1 MIRRKNKCKK
11 ILAIIIVIIL
21 VLYVLLLLFARYDLK
36 RTNND
41 TSINETFKYSIEL
54 IDKTTDLLYTSIKYQ
69 LSLLSKTEK
78 LQFDGLYSEYPL
90 VGEIFAII
98 TIGSFETG
106 IINEMS
112 GSYSDTYIHHYPT
125 SAYPGE
131 NKSIWLLANGNSFY
145 KYFNNNELTIDV
157 TNVGLFSYVLIDS
170 YEITLEEFV
179 FDFKIEE
186 EVLFITFIYPTNSN
200 NENIIYIMEYFVVD

>member
-11 ILAIIIVIIL
+11 IVAIILAIIL

-41 TSINETFKYSIEL
+41 TSIGETFKYSIEL
-54 IDKTTDLLYTSIKYQ
+54 IDKTSHLLYTSIKYQ

-78 LQFDGLYSEYPL
+78 LQYDGLYSEYPL

-98 TIGSFETG
+98 SLGSLDIE

-112 GSYSDTYIHHYPT
+112 GSYSDIYIHHYPT

-131 NKSIWLLANGNSFY
+131 DKSIWLLADGNSFY
-145 KYFNNNELTIDV
+145 KYFNNKELTIKV
-157 TNVGLFSYVLIDS
+157 INVGSFSYELKDS
-170 YEITLEEFV
+170 YETTLEEFV
-179 FDFKIEE
+179 FDFKTKE

-200 NENIIYIMEYFVVD
+200 AENNIHIQEYFIVD

>member
-1 MIRRKNKCKK
+1 MIRRKNRCKK

-21 VLYVLLLLFARYDLK
+21 VLYVLIVLFARYDLK

-41 TSINETFKYSIEL
+41 TSISETFKYSIEL

-98 TIGSFETG
+98 TIGSLDIE

-112 GSYSDTYIHHYPT
+112 GSYSDIYIHHYPT

-157 TNVGLFSYVLIDS
+157 TNVGSFSYVLKDS
-170 YEITLEEFV
+170 YETNLEDFI
-179 FDFKIEE
+179 FDFKTQE
-186 EVLFITFIYPTNSN
+186 EVLLITFIYPTNDN
-200 NENIIYIMEYFVVD
+200 NENIIYVMEYSMGD